1 MATETATFAAGCFW
15 CYEAMFDA
23 LQGVHAVESGYIGGR
38 VPEPTYKAVCGGDTG
53 HAEAIRVVFDPQVV
67 SYDELLDVLFHVHD
81 PTTLNRQGND
91 SGTQYRSAIFPH
103 SDVQRE
109 KAVAAIAT
117 AQADWSSRIVTSIED
132 GSQTWY
138 PAEEYHQE
146 YFVNNGGANPYCSM
160 VVAPKVRKFREK
172 YAGRLKSAT

>member
-23 LQGVHAVESGYIGGR
+23 LQGVHSVESGYIGGH

-103 SDVQRE
+103 ADAQRE
-109 KAVAAIAT
+109 SAVAAIAA
-117 AQADWSSRIVTSIED
+117 AQADWPSRIVTSIED

-138 PAEEYHQE
+138 PAEDYHQE

-172 YAGRLKSAT
+172 YAGRLKSAA